1 MDITPVVGAE
11 FQLVHGYGD
20 GGFTIA
26 TIRYEGSVLVLPRQT
41 IAWPVSD
48 FAELTEGHFEPLFAA
63 DTPPAMLILGCGRGM
78 RALAAPLRMALRMR
92 GMVVETMDT
101 GAACRTY
108 NVLLTEGRDVA
119 GAFIAV

>member
-11 FQLVHGYGD
+11 FQLVNGYGD

-26 TIRYEGSVLVLPRQT
+26 TVRYDGSVLVLPRQT
-41 IAWPVSD
+41 LAWPVTD
-48 FAELTEGHFEPLFAA
+48 FAALGEDDFKPLIDAA
-63 DTPPAMLILGCGRGM
+63 PRPAILILGSGRGM
-78 RALAAPLRMALRMR
+78 RPLAGALRMSLR
-92 GMVVETMDT
+92 MHGIVVETMDT

-119 GAFIAV
+119 GAFLAV